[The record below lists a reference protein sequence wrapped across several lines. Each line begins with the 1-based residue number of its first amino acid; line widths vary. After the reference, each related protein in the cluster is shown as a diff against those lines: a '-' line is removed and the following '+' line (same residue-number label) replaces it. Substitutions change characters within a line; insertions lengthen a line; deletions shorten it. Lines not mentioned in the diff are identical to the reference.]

1 MAERRVKWPGRG
13 LGRRLRA
20 RAGAAVEGAVYGSS
34 LYRLSLRGRRPDALR
49 FAPSDPMP
57 GDADRGRALIGGDY
71 DFGGERVTSDHGV
84 PWRNERVG
92 QSWLVEAHGFGW
104 LRDLAAVGGAE
115 ARSAARAALGDWI
128 ANCGVWRPIAWRPDV
143 LGRRIV
149 AWLSHASL
157 LLGDDNAL
165 AALARASLA
174 EQLRHLGRTAANAAD
189 GEARIA
195 ALMGLVTGGL
205 ALDGGERRL
214 ARGLQL
220 LDQEIARQVLTDGG
234 HVERS
239 PSAHL
244 AAFLD
249 LASIRATLV
258 ASQTPVPDT
267 LQGAI
272 DRMAPMLRFFRHG
285 DGGLALF
292 NDSNEESPTAIDIAL
307 GLGEATGAAPKSA
320 PHTGFER
327 IAARHSLLIVDV
339 GGPPPAASRH
349 SHAGPLSFEFSVGA
363 ERLIVNC
370 GAHGGDRPEWR
381 EAQRATA
388 AHSTVTVDDT
398 NAFETVPDGAPA
410 ARRVATACTRN
421 EDDGNTWLEA
431 RHDGYQAAFGLSHAR
446 RLYLD
451 TEGTDLRGED
461 CLSGPGGTG
470 FTVRFHLH
478 PDVSVS
484 LVGEGAGALLRLPDG
499 AGWRLR
505 AAGAAMRIAE
515 SVYLGRRNV
524 VRRSEQIVLSGPLT
538 GGTTIVKWALSRIA
552 RVS

>member
-1 MAERRVKWPGRG
+1 MAERRVTWPGRG

-34 LYRLSLRGRRPDALR
+34 LYRFSLRGRRPDALR

-57 GDADRGRALIGGDY
+57 GDASRGRTILGGDFT
-71 DFGGERVTSDHGV
+71 FGGERVTSDHGV

-92 QSWLVEAHGFGW
+92 PSWLVEAHGFTW
-104 LRDLAAVGGAE
+104 LRDLAAVGGGETRA
-115 ARSAARAALGDWI
+115 AARTALGDWI
-128 ANCGVWRPIAWRPDV
+128 ADCGDWRPIAWRPDV

-157 LLGDDNAL
+157 LLDDDNAL

-195 ALMGLVTGGL
+195 ALTGLVIGGL
-205 ALDGGERRL
+205 ALAGGERRL

-220 LDQEIARQVLTDGG
+220 LDREIARQVLADGC

-244 AAFLD
+244 AVLLD
-249 LASIRATLV
+249 LASIRAALV

-292 NDSNEESPTAIDIAL
+292 NDTNEESPAAIDIAL

-320 PHTGFER
+320 PHAGFER

-339 GGPPPAASRH
+339 GGPPPTTSRH

-381 EAQRATA
+381 EAQSATA
-388 AHSTVTVDDT
+388 AHSTITVDDT
-398 NAFETVPDGAPA
+398 NAYEVAPDRAPIGRPITA
-410 ARRVATACTRN
+410 ACTRN

-431 RHDGYQAAFGLSHAR
+431 HHDGYQTAFGLRHAR

-478 PDVSVS
+478 PDVRVS

-515 SVYLGRRNV
+515 SVYLGRRNE
-524 VRRSEQIVLSGPLT
+524 VRRSEQVILSGPLT